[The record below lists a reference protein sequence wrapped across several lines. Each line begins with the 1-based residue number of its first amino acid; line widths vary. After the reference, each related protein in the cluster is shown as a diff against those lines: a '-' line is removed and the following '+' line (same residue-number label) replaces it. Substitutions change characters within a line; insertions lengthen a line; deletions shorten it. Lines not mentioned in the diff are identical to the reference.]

1 MLIREDN
8 TYNEMREKS
17 TMQWLTEQLE
27 SQDVVNRHGAK
38 LTLEHIAYL
47 NKKIAEL
54 EDKNKLK
61 DEFLKKLKS
70 ELKAA
75 QKTV

>member
-1 MLIREDN
+1 MFIKEDN

-17 TMQWLTEQLE
+17 TMQWLEEQLE
-27 SQDVVNRHGAK
+27 AEDVVNRHGAK
-38 LTLEHIAYL
+38 LTIEHIAYL
-47 NKKIAEL
+47 NKKIEEL

-70 ELKAA
+70 ELQAAKA
-75 QKTV
+75 